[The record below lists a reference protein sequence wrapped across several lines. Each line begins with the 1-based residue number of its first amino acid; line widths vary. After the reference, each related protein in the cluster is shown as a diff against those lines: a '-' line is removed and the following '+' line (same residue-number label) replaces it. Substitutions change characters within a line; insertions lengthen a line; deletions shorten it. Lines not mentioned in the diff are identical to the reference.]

1 MAMSAI
7 TRWHTDHNRDVCWPE
22 SWSVD
27 ESDCNDGNDGEWIGG
42 IIIPRAIWQ
51 QRPLPP
57 STATVSIGSIQKCFK
72 IRFRSFCYE
81 LIIKGYDL
89 LSRRSKLCVVPK
101 TWICLNIGY
110 PLSQSQ
116 LETWIALNGRFS
128 SKPWTWLPEGLPDT
142 LRHWGCTDESCQVPG
157 CLLHPQSSHNS
168 KLLANKIKIYS
179 KDI

>member
-1 MAMSAI
+1 MDWGNHPPRHMTAAI
-7 TRWHTDHNRDVCWPE
+7 AT
-22 SWSVD
+22 
-27 ESDCNDGNDGEWIGG
+27 
-42 IIIPRAIWQ
+42 
-51 QRPLPP
+51 
-57 STATVSIGSIQKCFK
+57 TATVSMGSIQKCFK
-72 IRFRSFCYE
+72 IRFGSFCYE
-81 LIIKGYDL
+81 LLVKGYDL
-89 LSRRSKLCVVPK
+89 LSRRSKMCVVPK
-101 TWICLNIGY
+101 TWICLHIGYPQPWFLTNCFPIKNDHVLGY

-179 KDI
+179 NDIKVVVFEGKIRSFMFK